1 MARLLDLA
9 YLLAALA
16 ALPWFAWRVVSR
28 GEGRG
33 FLSRFGVG
41 AGEGPSASIWLH
53 GASAGEVSLLQ
64 PLVRRLERDLPEV
77 PIVVSSFSAS
87 GLAVARKVFPRH
99 RVLLFPFDLSPV
111 VERLLRRF
119 DPRLIVVAESD
130 LWPNFLLAAHRR
142 GIPVAVVNGRISTS
156 SCRWY
161 ARTRLGKA
169 IHGKVRLFAAQS
181 EGHAERLRRLGARP
195 GRVHVTGNM
204 KYDLAVPAA
213 DPAAAEALRGQL
225 GYGAGRVVVIGGSLH
240 EGEDEALLAAWR
252 QAAGGSAASSA
263 LIIVPRYPA
272 EAGRVARK
280 AREQGCR
287 PVLKTALAG
296 GARPP
301 GGEGVLIVDTLGELA
316 ALYAAA
322 DVAFVGG
329 SLFPRGRDKGG
340 HNLMEPAI
348 QGLPVLFGPCNASFA
363 ETARALRQAGAGA
376 MVRDAGELARALLPL
391 LDDGAARREMG
402 ARAREVVLSRQG
414 ATKRNYALIR
424 ALVASGPESLPPRNG
439 GGGPRHTGSPCA
451 GRLSFPSR
459 RRSAA
464 RVRGGG
470 AGLRGAG
477 PHHAPR

>member
-33 FLSRFGVG
+33 FLSRFGAG
-41 AGEGPSASIWLH
+41 AGEGMAASIWLH

-64 PLVRRLERDLPEV
+64 ALARRLERDLPEV

-99 RVLLFPFDLSPV
+99 RVLLFPFDFSPV

-119 DPRLIVVAESD
+119 DPRLVVVAESD

-142 GIPVAVVNGRISTS
+142 GVPVAVVNGRISIRS
-156 SCRWY
+156 YRWY
-161 ARTRLGKA
+161 ARTRLGRA
-169 IHGKVRLFAAQS
+169 LLGETRLIAAQS
-181 EGHAERLRRLGARP
+181 ERHAERLRRLGARS

-204 KYDLAVPAA
+204 KYDLAAPAA
-213 DPAAAEALRGQL
+213 DPAAAAALRRKL
-225 GYGAGRVVVIGGSLH
+225 GYGAGQVVVIGGSLH
-240 EGEDEALLAAWR
+240 EGEDEALLAACR
-252 QAAGGSAASSA
+252 RAAGESAASSA
-263 LIIVPRYPA
+263 LIIAPRYPA
-272 EAGRVARK
+272 DAGRMARR
-280 AREQGCR
+280 AREHGCR
-287 PVLKTALAG
+287 PVLKTALEG

-301 GGEGVLIVDTLGELA
+301 GEDGVLIVDTLGELA

-329 SLFPRGRDKGG
+329 SLFRRGRGKGG

-348 QGLPVLFGPCNASFA
+348 LGLPVLFGPCHASFA

-376 MVRDAGELARALLPL
+376 MVRDADELARALLPL

-402 ARAREVVLSRQG
+402 ARAREVILGRQG
-414 ATKRNYALIR
+414 ATERNYALLR
-424 ALVASGPESLPPRNG
+424 TLLASGPKPLPP
-439 GGGPRHTGSPCA
+439 
-451 GRLSFPSR
+451 
-459 RRSAA
+459 
-464 RVRGGG
+464 
-470 AGLRGAG
+470 
-477 PHHAPR
+477 